1 MLFLAWLASWG
12 TPNVT
17 WMLIWLGLGFVAS
30 DRSPL
35 TFVFP
40 FLATLLGHPEVAV
53 GFFWVVW
60 LLEFANIPLFSSK
73 EHGKGRINTALER
86 LWRKK
91 PPSVSAQVDE
101 VAIEKDESTS
111 VLPKASSI
119 SLRKAVLK
127 KKLTGE

>member
-53 GFFWVVW
+53 AFFWVVW
-60 LLEFANIPLFSSK
+60 LLEFADIPLFSSK
-73 EHGKGRINTALER
+73 EHGKGRINTALAR
-86 LWRKK
+86 LWKK
-91 PPSVSAQVDE
+91 PAPASAALEEIAV
-101 VAIEKDESTS
+101 EKDESAP
-111 VLPKASSI
+111 VLPKVSPI

-127 KKLTGE
+127 KKMTGE